1 VPFPFLPGGAILA
14 AAVLGGAFALFTV
27 LLRLLD
33 RAATEIGGAML
44 PGVVHGLRDWS
55 RSRRHEHAGRGSPS
69 A

>member
-1 VPFPFLPGGAILA
+1 MPFPFLPGGAILA
-14 AAVLGGAFALFTV
+14 AAVLCGAFVSFAA

-44 PGVVHGLRDWS
+44 PGVVDGLRDWS
-55 RSRRHEHAGRGSPS
+55 HGRGHERAGGGSPS

>member
-14 AAVLGGAFALFTV
+14 AAVLSGAFVLFAV
-27 LLRLLD
+27 VLRLLD

-44 PGVVHGLRDWS
+44 PGVVDGLRDWS
-55 RSRRHEHAGRGSPS
+55 RGRRGRAGRGSPS